1 MSKYSFNY
9 IFDINGNWNAAFGK
23 IIAKVEECLIVFNQA
38 SQYFSNLENAL
49 NSTIAPGAEL
59 NYKLAELAAIANPT
73 AEELTLVEKSARE
86 TANFNKV
93 YFYFT

>member
-9 IFDINGNWNAAFGK
+9 IFDINGNWKAALGEMLT
-23 IIAKVEECLIVFNQA
+23 KVEKCLIVFNQA
-38 SQYFSNLENAL
+38 SQYFGNLENTL
-49 NSTIAPGAEL
+49 NGIIAPGAEL

-73 AEELTLVEKSARE
+73 AEELALVEKSARE